1 MHIARACVQ
10 MTQHRVAALGHI
22 ADVAVSR
29 RGNCRTRH
37 RNRRAGSHVQRAAR
51 AEIRVL
57 VERRR
62 RQHAGMPAGGDHRVL
77 DDRTRQRVQQPIPGS
92 RGHHVRNG
100 QITRHHFEFGVIP
113 SHHAHQSRI
122 AAAESSTGAVQ
133 IHALHHDRIDRAKRQ
148 RVRIAQVHAPTPSCR
163 RASGATRPQGHV
175 SCRRRHCAH
184 RQVERAKTR
193 TRRLTDAATRRQP
206 RSRTGDIHRP
216 IRTRRTNVSRG
227 RHMHIARACVQM
239 TQHRV
244 AALGHIA
251 DVAVSRRG
259 NCRTRHRN
267 RRAGSHVQRAAR
279 AEIRVLVERRRRQHA
294 GMPAGGDHRVLDD
307 RTRQR
312 VQQPIP
318 GSRGHHVRN
327 GQITRHHFEFGVIP
341 SHHAH
346 QSRIAAAES
355 STGAVQI
362 HALHH
367 DRIDRA
373 KRQRVRI
380 AQVHAPTPSCRRASG
395 ATRPQGHVSCR
406 RRHCAH
412 RQVERAKTR
421 TRRLTD
427 AATRRQPRS
436 RTGDIHRPIRTRR
449 TNVSRGR
456 HMHIARACVQMTQHR
471 VAALGHIADVAVS
484 RRGNCRTRHRN
495 RRAGSHVQR
504 AARAEIRVLVERRRR
519 QHAGMPAGGDHR
531 VLDDR
536 TRQRVQ
542 QPIPGSRG
550 HHVRNGQ
557 ITRHHFEFG
566 VIPSHH
572 AHQSRIAAAESSTG
586 AVQIHALHHDR
597 IDRAKRQRVRI
608 AQVHAPTPSCR
619 RASGATR
626 PQGHV
631 SCRRRHCAH
640 RQVERAKTRTRRLTD
655 AATRRQPRSRT
666 GDIHRPIRARRKQVP
681 AGRHMHIAR
690 ACVQMTQHRVTAL
703 GHIADVAV
711 GRRGNCRTRHRNR
724 RAGSH
729 VQRAARA
736 EIRVLVE
743 RRRRQHAGMPAGG
756 DHRVLDDR
764 TRQRVQQPIPGS
776 RGHHVR
782 NGQITRHHFE
792 FGVIPSHH
800 AHQSRIAAAES
811 STGAVQIHALHHDRI
826 DRAKRQRVRIA
837 QVHAPTPSCRR
848 ASGATRPQGHVSCR
862 RRHCAHRQVER
873 AKTRTRRL
881 TDAATRRQPRSRTG
895 DIHRPIRARRKQV
908 PAGRHMHI
916 ARACVQMTQHRVTV
930 QSHIADVVVGC
941 LGNRVSMHR
950 DSGAGLHVQRAAS
963 ADIASRTLLNV
974 LAGQ

>member
-1 MHIARACVQ
+1 
-10 MTQHRVAALGHI
+10 
-22 ADVAVSR
+22 
-29 RGNCRTRH
+29 
-37 RNRRAGSHVQRAAR
+37 
-51 AEIRVL
+51 
-57 VERRR
+57 
-62 RQHAGMPAGGDHRVL
+62 MPAGGDHRVL
-77 DDRTRQRVQQPIPGS
+77 DDRTRQRVQQHIPGS

-100 QITRHHFEFGVIP
+100 QVTRHHFEFGVIA
-113 SHHAHQSRI
+113 SHHAHQGRI
-122 AAAESSTGAVQ
+122 TTAEGGAGAVQ
-133 IHALHHDRIDRAKRQ
+133 IHALHHDRIDRAECK
-148 RVRIAQVHAPTPSCR
+148 RVRLTQVHAPTPSCR

-227 RHMHIARACVQM
+227 RHMDIARACVQM

-251 DVAVSRRG
+251 DVAVGRRG
-259 NCRTRHRN
+259 NRCTRHRN

-312 VQQPIP
+312 VQQHIP

-327 GQITRHHFEFGVIP
+327 GQVTRHHFEFGVIA

-346 QSRIAAAES
+346 QGRITTAEGGA
-355 STGAVQI
+355 GAVQI

-373 KRQRVRI
+373 ECKRVRLT
-380 AQVHAPTPSCRRASG
+380 QVHAPTPSCRRASG

-456 HMHIARACVQMTQHR
+456 HMDIARACVQMTQHR
-471 VAALGHIADVAVS
+471 VAALGHIADVAVG
-484 RRGNCRTRHRN
+484 RRGNRCTRHRN

-557 ITRHHFEFG
+557 VTRHHFEFG
-566 VIPSHH
+566 VIGSHH
-572 AHQSRIAAAESSTG
+572 AHQGRSTTAEGGAG
-586 AVQIHALHHDR
+586 AVQIHALHHNR
-597 IDRAKRQRVRI
+597 IDRAERQRIRLT
-608 AQVHAPTPSCR
+608 QVHTACSWCSR
-619 RASGATR
+619 RSR
-626 PQGHV
+626 
-631 SCRRRHCAH
+631 RRRHRTH

-782 NGQITRHHFE
+782 NGQVTRHHFE
-792 FGVIPSHH
+792 FGVIGSHH
-800 AHQSRIAAAES
+800 AHQGRSTTAEGGA
-811 STGAVQIHALHHDRI
+811 GAVQIHALHHNRI
-826 DRAKRQRVRIA
+826 DRAERQRIRLT
-837 QVHAPTPSCRR
+837 QVHTACSWCSRR
-848 ASGATRPQGHVSCR
+848 SRR
-862 RRHCAHRQVER
+862 RRHRTHRQVER

-908 PAGRHMHI
+908 PRGRHMHI